1 MQRAVGILRGGV
13 SNARRDGRTNQGVIW
28 FLCNCGTGVSLLT
41 IAGILVLFI
50 SGVWPLAVVWLIC
63 KIVLCVCSA
72 MGVEDD
78 DMKAIAVV
86 TVLDTLVVVA
96 VCCYVA
102 LYDGSGAEAFGIFFC
117 LMGAIGMTALD
128 VNLIKEA
135 RKKSERKKSEENQD
149 VH

>member
-1 MQRAVGILRGGV
+1 
-13 SNARRDGRTNQGVIW
+13 
-28 FLCNCGTGVSLLT
+28 
-41 IAGILVLFI
+41 
-50 SGVWPLAVVWLIC
+50 
-63 KIVLCVCSA
+63 

-86 TVLDTLVVVA
+86 TVLDVLVVLA
-96 VCCYVA
+96 IYSAVA
-102 LYDGSGAEAFGIFFC
+102 LYDGSGAEAFGIFFG

-135 RKKSERKKSEENQD
+135 KKKSERQKSEENQD

>member
-1 MQRAVGILRGGV
+1 M
-13 SNARRDGRTNQGVIW
+13 IW
-28 FLCNCGTGVSLLT
+28 FLCNCGPGVSLLT
-41 IAGILVLFI
+41 IAGIIAICI
-50 SGVWPLAVVWLIC
+50 SGVWPLAVVWVIC

-72 MGVEDD
+72 IGVEDD

-86 TVLDTLVVVA
+86 TVLDVLLA
-96 VCCYVA
+96 LAIYCGFA
-102 LYDGSGAEAFGIFFC
+102 LYDGSGAEAFGIFFG

-135 RKKSERKKSEENQD
+135 KMKSERQKSEENQD

>member
-1 MQRAVGILRGGV
+1 M
-13 SNARRDGRTNQGVIW
+13 IW
-28 FLCNCGTGVSLLT
+28 FLCNCGPGVSLLT
-41 IAGILVLFI
+41 IAGIIAICI

-86 TVLDTLVVVA
+86 TVLDVLVVLA
-96 VCCYVA
+96 IYSAVA
-102 LYDGSGAEAFGIFFC
+102 LYDGSGAEAFGIFFG

-135 RKKSERKKSEENQD
+135 RKKSERQKSEENQD